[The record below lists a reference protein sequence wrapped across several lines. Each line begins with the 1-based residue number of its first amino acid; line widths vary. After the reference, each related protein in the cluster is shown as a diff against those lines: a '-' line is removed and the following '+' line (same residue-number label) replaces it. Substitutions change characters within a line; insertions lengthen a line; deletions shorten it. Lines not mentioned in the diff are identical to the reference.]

1 MKMSK
6 SKASKAYEIIST
18 NPKMDTSG
26 MAGKPKEFEMMSMM
40 YKPPVMTIDD
50 MLEVKEHKASKKPEM
65 EDNS

>member
-40 YKPPVMTIDD
+40 TYKPPVMTIGD
-50 MLEVKEHKASKKPEM
+50 MLEAKEYKTSKKPEL
-65 EDNS
+65 ES